1 MPLKDGGI
9 FGITA
14 ISIFFINE
22 EFKFVEKLSVNERVE
37 RRAVN

>member
-1 MPLKDGGI
+1 MPLKAGGI

-22 EFKFVEKLSVNERVE
+22 EFKFVEKLSVLMKEWKGE
-37 RRAVN
+37 L